1 MLLPQHWQ
9 ARRVGAMSRS
19 GSAVLV
25 SGGTSGLGRAMVEA
39 LAARGHQVFTCG
51 RDAARLAEVGKVPGV
66 SAFQVDVSDEASVV
80 EFLDKVRVALKG
92 QPLTAVINNAGLLR
106 MGDPLTA
113 MSGDQFDASYLV
125 NTKGAFLITRYAWPL
140 LKEASEPLVVVV
152 GSTTEQQGFA
162 SAFHTTY
169 AASKM
174 ALLAYSTGL
183 RQELMVLHPGARV
196 VHLKVGA
203 HETGLEHDGDKAAR
217 NLAAY
222 GPPYDSIAPKLA
234 AKLNSDFK
242 MVSYSPASDVA
253 DAVCKLVATPAVQ
266 MPRDVW
272 INVSFLERLVYWLPA
287 WVLDM
292 SHVGKLQ

>member
-1 MLLPQHWQ
+1 
-9 ARRVGAMSRS
+9 MSRS

-25 SGGTSGLGRAMVEA
+25 SGGTSGLGRAIVEA

-66 SAFQVDVSDEASVV
+66 SAFQVDVSDEAAVIKFI
-80 EFLDKVRVALKG
+80 ETVRVQLKG
-92 QPLTAVINNAGLLR
+92 RPLMVVINNAGLLR

-113 MSGDQFDASYLV
+113 MSGAQFDASYLV

-140 LKEASEPLVVVV
+140 LKEASEPLVLVM

-203 HETGLEHDGDKAAR
+203 HETGLEHDGDKAGR

-222 GPPYDSIAPKLA
+222 GPPYDAIAPKLA

-253 DAVCKLVATPAVQ
+253 DAVCKLIATPAAQ

-292 SHVGKLQ
+292 AHVGKLQ